1 MQKETYSNDEIL
13 KIIEQY
19 KKARERDKKQYQ
31 KHKDDPEFIEQNR
44 IRANAYYQQNKWKVT
59 QKYAEDTEYIKC
71 RSLCIYYKTN
81 HTLEI
86 FKERWPKKYELLL
99 SRGYIQ

>member
-31 KHKDDPEFIEQNR
+31 KHKDDPEFINKINGRSHRNMQR
-44 IRANAYYQQNKWKVT
+44 ILNILNVGLYAFIIKQIIHWKYSRNDGLKNMNYYNQG
-59 QKYAEDTEYIKC
+59 D
-71 RSLCIYYKTN
+71 
-81 HTLEI
+81 I
-86 FKERWPKKYELLL
+86 FNELLY
-99 SRGYIQ
+99 SKHYQ